1 MAADQHVA
9 IVTGGASGIGLAVAR
24 RLDRSGVRTVIVD
37 RNADAAAAVA
47 AESDLIAATADVTD
61 SASVERVVD
70 EVVSAHDRLDIL
82 INCAGIVQPEP
93 SVQVSDEDWAQM
105 FDIHVAGTMRLCR
118 AAYPHLAVRGGAI
131 VNTSSVGARV
141 GMPGRLSYS
150 AAKAAIEGLTR
161 TLAVEWAGDGIRV
174 NAIAPGYVRTALL
187 VETFADGDL
196 DLDVLEARIPVG
208 RMAEPE
214 EIASVMV
221 MLSGPDSSYITG
233 QTIVA
238 DGGMTVEGDWYA

>member
-1 MAADQHVA
+1 MSTERRVA

-24 RLDRSGVRTVIVD
+24 RLSLSGVRAVIVD
-37 RNADAAAAVA
+37 RDGDAAAAVA

-61 SASVERVVD
+61 PASVERVV
-70 EVVSAHDRLDIL
+70 EEAVSEHGRLDIVV
-82 INCAGIVQPEP
+82 NCAGIVRPEP

-105 FDIHVAGTMRLCR
+105 FDIHVAGTMRFCR
-118 AAYPHLAVRGGAI
+118 AAYPHLAIRGGAI

-161 TLAVEWAGDGIRV
+161 TLAVEWAADGIRV
-174 NAIAPGYVRTALL
+174 NAVVPGYVRTALL

-196 DLDVLEARIPVG
+196 DLDVLEARIPMG

-221 MLSGPDSSYITG
+221 MLTGSDASYITG
-233 QTIVA
+233 QSIVA

>member
-1 MAADQHVA
+1 
-9 IVTGGASGIGLAVAR
+9 
-24 RLDRSGVRTVIVD
+24 
-37 RNADAAAAVA
+37 
-47 AESDLIAATADVTD
+47 
-61 SASVERVVD
+61 VERVV
-70 EVVSAHDRLDIL
+70 EEAVSEHGRLDIVV
-82 INCAGIVQPEP
+82 NCAGIVRPEP

-105 FDIHVAGTMRLCR
+105 FDIHVAGTMRFCR
-118 AAYPHLAVRGGAI
+118 AAYPHLAIRGGAI

-161 TLAVEWAGDGIRV
+161 TLAVEWAADGIRV
-174 NAIAPGYVRTALL
+174 NAVVPGYVRTALL

-196 DLDVLEARIPVG
+196 DLDVLEARIPMG

-221 MLSGPDSSYITG
+221 MLTGSDASYITG
-233 QTIVA
+233 QSIVA